1 MFWFIT
7 NFDLLLIMYVYK
19 KVSWISTHFTFN
31 LCWVSA
37 WKNVRFYLGDLFNT
51 EGNLILSAVDQ
62 INFSHR
68 TCQVVRTLYSLTLKS
83 YLAVKKSEEFTIG
96 SFAEKS
102 ESEN

>member
-1 MFWFIT
+1 MSIRKFHEFRPI
-7 NFDLLLIMYVYK
+7 LHLICVEFQ
-19 KVSWISTHFTFN
+19 HE
-31 LCWVSA
+31 
-37 WKNVRFYLGDLFNT
+37 KNVRFYLGDLFNT

-96 SFAEKS
+96 SFTEK
-102 ESEN
+102 EQSEN